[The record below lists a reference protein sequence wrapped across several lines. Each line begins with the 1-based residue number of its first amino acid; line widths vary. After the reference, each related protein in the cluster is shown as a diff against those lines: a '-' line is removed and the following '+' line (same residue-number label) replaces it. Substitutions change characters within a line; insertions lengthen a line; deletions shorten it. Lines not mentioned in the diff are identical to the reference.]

1 MCARPY
7 PPLVPEWYT
16 IPADTITRVQDASQ
30 NRRPIIAVGTTVVR
44 ALETWACTQSPSG
57 WTTHLV
63 TPDTPPQRV
72 TGLVTG
78 LHDNFT
84 SHLWL
89 LYAFV
94 GAEMVRTAY
103 REASARGYHWHE
115 FGDITLIR

>member
-1 MCARPY
+1 MKSQEDDPH
-7 PPLVPEWYT
+7 PPLVPEWYA
-16 IPADTITRVQDASQ
+16 IPADTIAMVQAASQ
-30 NRRPIIAVGTTVVR
+30 NHRPIIAVGTTVVR
-44 ALETWACTQSPSG
+44 ALETWSYTRKPSG

-63 TPDTPPQRV
+63 TPKTPPQH
-72 TGLVTG
+72 VTG

-94 GAEMVRTAY
+94 GVEAVRTAY

-115 FGDITLIR
+115 FGDIL